1 MSQLFPRG
9 ANALA
14 RISIFGG
21 MFIFGG
27 LCYLGWIWAHSSYMT
42 GEDLVLHQPVPFS
55 HDHHTAG
62 LGIDCRYCHTSV
74 EESAFAGIPPTQTCM
89 NCHNIMWKREDMLE
103 PVREAY
109 RTGEALRWN
118 RVYDLPDYVYFDH
131 SIHVKKGMGCEVCHG
146 RVDRQPLIRQ
156 EAPLQMKWC
165 LDCHR
170 DPGKYI
176 RPREEVFTFGYRPE
190 GDRAALAASLIK
202 EYAVQTGT
210 DCGVC
215 HR

>member
-1 MSQLFPRG
+1 MAQLFHRST
-9 ANALA
+9 NALA
-14 RISIFGG
+14 RFTLFGG
-21 MFIFGG
+21 VVLLAG
-27 LCYLGWIWAHSSYMT
+27 LGYVGWIFAHSSWMT
-42 GEDLVLHQPVPFS
+42 GEAVILKQPVPFS

-74 EESAFAGIPPTQTCM
+74 EESSFANIPPVATCM
-89 NCHNIMWKREDMLE
+89 NCHNIMWQRQDMLA

-109 RTGEALRWN
+109 ATGGTIAWN

-131 SIHVKKGMGCEVCHG
+131 SIHLKKGMGCEVCHG

-156 EAPLQMKWC
+156 AVSLQMKWC

-170 DPGKYI
+170 NPGQYI
-176 RPREEVFTFGYRPE
+176 RPREEVLTFGYEPAE
-190 GDRAALAASLIK
+190 DQTVLAQRLLE
-202 EYAVQTGT
+202 EYEVAPGT